1 MREIFYIVVGT
12 GGHLGGDHAIEAY
25 YTVDGD
31 TVTLTDED
39 GKPIRDSFGNAIKDT
54 AQGTNQLVI
63 ASRLALRHWRA
74 ARDWKDDF
82 NRPLSGRDY
91 PHQGWR

>member
-39 GKPIRDSFGNAIKDT
+39 GKPYAT
-54 AQGTNQLVI
+54 ASATR
-63 ASRLALRHWRA
+63 SKTLRRGPI
-74 ARDWKDDF
+74 
-82 NRPLSGRDY
+82 NV
-91 PHQGWR
+91 